1 MRRNYSMGRVLNPL
15 NGVVCLLFFGLMRP
29 KKEPPALA
37 AGGSWKATR
46 LVQEPH
52 HP

>member
-1 MRRNYSMGRVLNPL
+1 MRQNYSMGRVLNRL
-15 NGVVCLLFFGLMRP
+15 NGVVWLVLFGLMRP

-37 AGGSWKATR
+37 AGGSGKAAR

>member
-15 NGVVCLLFFGLMRP
+15 NGVVWLVLFGLMRP
-29 KKEPPALA
+29 KKEPPAA
-37 AGGSWKATR
+37 NAGGSGKAAR